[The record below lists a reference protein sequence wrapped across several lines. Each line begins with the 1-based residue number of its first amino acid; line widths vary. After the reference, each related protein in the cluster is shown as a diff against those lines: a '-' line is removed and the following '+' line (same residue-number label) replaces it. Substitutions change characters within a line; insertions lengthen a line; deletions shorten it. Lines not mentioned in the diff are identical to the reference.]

1 MKKQGMEKN
10 DSNAILYKKD
20 KFEEV
25 RRFHASLHL
34 VAGKNYN
41 RTDKLSEEMYY
52 PSMGLF
58 VLLKRKQGGLSDEES
73 EEKGQNFIL
82 VVNTHI
88 LFNKNRGHVKFGM
101 LVLLFKIIHEIKAQF
116 NPGSIILCGDF
127 NIAPNS
133 MLYNYIAT
141 GHVHLGV
148 DLKEFSNQAYL
159 MYLSQHKP
167 LGELINISDIKYK
180 PRPNPKVTISQIF
193 LQNLNAC
200 QIKMPANENDITIT
214 FENHFTQDIKINV
227 AHTIR
232 VSMEEL
238 SSKLGLKSS
247 YAKFNKKYFQSN
259 SSKPS
264 FKDLHFWFNPG
275 THNNDSFISNFT
287 EDVRHTVD
295 YVWYNSSKFHVAR
308 ILQAPDPEY
317 LSQSQSGCPF
327 DSFPSDHFSLVVDF
341 VDK

>member
-1 MKKQGMEKN
+1 MQKS
-10 DSNAILYKKD
+10 DSNAILFKKD

-25 RRFHASLHL
+25 RRYHTSLHL
-34 VAGKNYN
+34 VEGQNYN

-58 VLLKRKQGGLSDEES
+58 MLLKRKRSGSNDEES
-73 EEKGQNFIL
+73 EEKGSDLIL

-101 LVLLFKIIHEIKAQF
+101 LVLLFKIINEIKAQSNF
-116 NPGSIILCGDF
+116 GSVILCGDF

-133 MLYNYIAT
+133 MLYNYIST

-159 MYLSQHKP
+159 MYLSQNKQ
-167 LGELINISDIKYK
+167 LDELISISDMKYK

-200 QIKMPANENDITIT
+200 QVKMPTNQNDITIT
-214 FENHFTQDIKINV
+214 FENHFIQDIKINV
-227 AHTIR
+227 AHSMR

-238 SSKLGLKSS
+238 STNLNLKSA
-247 YAKFNKKYFQSN
+247 YAKFNKKYFQSY

-264 FKDLHFWFNPG
+264 FTDMHFWFNPN
-275 THNNDSFISNFT
+275 THNNDSFITNFT

-295 YVWYNSSKFHVAR
+295 YVWYNSSQFQVAR
-308 ILQAPDPEY
+308 ILQAPDLEY
-317 LSQSQSGCPF
+317 LAKSQSGCPF

>member
-1 MKKQGMEKN
+1 MQKS

-25 RRFHASLHL
+25 RRFHTSLHL
-34 VAGKNYN
+34 VEGQNYN

-58 VLLKRKQGGLSDEES
+58 VLLRRKRADSDHDEES
-73 EEKGQNFIL
+73 KEGQDLIL

-101 LVLLFKIIHEIKAQF
+101 LVLLFKIMNEIKVKY
-116 NPGSIILCGDF
+116 NYGSTILCGDF

-159 MYLSQHKP
+159 MYLASNKP
-167 LGELINISDIKYK
+167 LDELISISDMKYK

-200 QIKMPANENDITIT
+200 QIKMPTDPKDITIT

-232 VSMEEL
+232 VAMEEL
-238 SSKLGLKSS
+238 SSNLHLKSS
-247 YAKFNKKYFQSN
+247 YAKFNKKFFQTF

-264 FKDLHFWFNPG
+264 FNDLHFWFNPN

-287 EDVRHTVD
+287 DDVRHTVD
-295 YVWYNSSKFHVAR
+295 YVWYNSSQFHVAR
-308 ILQAPDPEY
+308 VLQCPDPQY
-317 LSQSQSGCPF
+317 LAQSQSGSPF
-327 DSFPSDHFSLVVDF
+327 DFFPSDHFSLVVDF